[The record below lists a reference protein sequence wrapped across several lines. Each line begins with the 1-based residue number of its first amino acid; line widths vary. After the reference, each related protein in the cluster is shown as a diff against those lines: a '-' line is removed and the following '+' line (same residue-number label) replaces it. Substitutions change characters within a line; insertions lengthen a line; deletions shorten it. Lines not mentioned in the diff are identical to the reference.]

1 MASISIILVDDHRIM
16 RQGLKA
22 LLEES
27 ADFQVIG
34 EADSGQDGVHLVQ
47 ELKPDVLVLDMALPD
62 IDGVTVVREAMR
74 LSPLTVV
81 IILSMHNVEGYVRKA
96 LRAGA
101 LAYVLKDS
109 TSSEL
114 ITAIREALAGR
125 RYLSQ
130 SVAQRAF
137 DFFVEGGIPAPLDPN
152 LALSKREREVLPYLA
167 GGQTARQIGDN
178 LGISPRTIEFHR
190 HNIMHKLGLKG
201 HKELVRFCIRTGIF
215 PEDRAAI

>member
-1 MASISIILVDDHRIM
+1 MIPVSIVLVDDHRVM

-27 ADFQVIG
+27 TDFQVIG
-34 EADSGQDGVHLVQ
+34 EADSGQDGVQLVR
-47 ELKPDVLVLDMALPD
+47 ELRPDVLVLDMALPD
-62 IDGVTVVREAMR
+62 IDGVTVVREAVKV
-74 LSPLTVV
+74 SPKTVV
-81 IILSMHNVEGYVRKA
+81 IILSMHNIEGYVRKA
-96 LRAGA
+96 MQAGA

-137 DFFVEGGIPAPLDPN
+137 DFFVEGGIPTPLDPN
-152 LALSKREREVLPYLA
+152 LALSKREREVLPYIA
-167 GGQTARQIGDN
+167 GGMTARKIGET

-190 HNIMHKLGLKG
+190 GNIMRKLNLKG

-215 PEDRAAI
+215 PEDRAAL